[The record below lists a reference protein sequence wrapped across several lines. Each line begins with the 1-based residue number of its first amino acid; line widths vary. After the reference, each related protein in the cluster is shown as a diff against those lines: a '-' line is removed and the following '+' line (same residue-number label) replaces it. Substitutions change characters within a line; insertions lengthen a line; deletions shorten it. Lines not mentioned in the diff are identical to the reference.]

1 MKNTVLVAIVGIT
14 LGFAVA
20 WFVKPDSPGAAASP
34 DTSPPS
40 KVNAPGP
47 STAPKEPRVTTR
59 STIVKKR
66 DSIEES
72 DSPAVTTRVIDG
84 TSSGFEKMMKK
95 RQEKKFAARIARL
108 VKELNLTPEQE
119 KELRAQWSKKTEG
132 LAEMM
137 RSGRGMENAGDIAKL
152 MSGSGIEEILEPLL
166 TDEQK
171 DELAALQGREFD
183 NRVESRALKGL
194 AKLGFLGLK
203 SDQKDAVMDILYD
216 QAEEQ
221 EKSGSAGGAMM
232 SMITE
237 SLGIELDM
245 EGLGLGSIRMIEE
258 QIKGGNENVDQ
269 NDIMAR
275 MKESS
280 QKQIDEKVEAL
291 EPVLDKDQLTRYRES
306 LESKNGGILG
316 GFLGGFQTEQQLDI
330 EIPTTGA
337 VEEE

>member
-1 MKNTVLVAIVGIT
+1 MKNTVLVAIVGIA
-14 LGFAVA
+14 LGFAIA

-152 MSGSGIEEILEPLL
+152 MSGSGIEEIPEPLL
-166 TDEQK
+166 TGEQK

-194 AKLGFLGLK
+194 AKLGFLDLK

-237 SLGIELDM
+237 GFGIELDI
-245 EGLGLGSIRMIEE
+245 EGLGLGSIIEE